1 MNEWVS
7 ECFVEIRP
15 IEGSVATENLK
26 QNFFKSKIFFKN
38 AHCVLENPDHDRKP
52 LNWKESR
59 AVVSIAHNEPF
70 YPTSCLLIRC
80 RL

>member
-26 QNFFKSKIFFKN
+26 QNF
-38 AHCVLENPDHDRKP
+38 
-52 LNWKESR
+52 LNQKFSLKML
-59 AVVSIAHNEPF
+59 IA
-70 YPTSCLLIRC
+70 C
-80 RL
+80 